1 MEFREDRRK
10 KAFEAN
16 LEKIREHNEAYEKGE
31 YSFTLSPNNLA
42 DLTPQQYLQHYVR
55 LTSSPLDMLSDQ
67 EYIVANTFD
76 SSKYPDSL
84 DWRKLGFI
92 TRPMNQRSCGSCYA
106 FSIAHSIEA
115 QLFKKLGR
123 VVELSPQQIVDCS
136 VESGNHGCAGG
147 SLRTTLRY
155 LQQCG
160 GLMREKDYPYT
171 ATVSP
176 FQFVKMSV
184 ECE

>member
-10 KAFEAN
+10 KAFEEN
-16 LEKIREHNEAYEKGE
+16 LEKIREHNEMYKKGK
-31 YSFTLSPNNLA
+31 YSFKLSPNNLA

-55 LTSSPLDMLSDQ
+55 LTSSPFDELVDHDF
-67 EYIVANTFD
+67 IVANHFD
-76 SSKYPDSL
+76 TSSYPESL
-84 DWRKLGFI
+84 DWRDKGFR
-92 TRPMNQRSCGSCYA
+92 TRPMNQKSCGSCYA
-106 FSIAHSIEA
+106 FSIAHSIEG
-115 QLFKKLGR
+115 QLFKRLNQII
-123 VVELSPQQIVDCS
+123 ELSPQQIVDCS

-171 ATVSP
+171 ATVNILQLN
-176 FQFVKMSV
+176 FQAH
-184 ECE
+184 